1 MGKKSDYIKY
11 LEKQLNKQT
20 REIVDLEAER
30 DFLADQVDKLES
42 VLDDKQKLIDSWSG
56 VMAVETE

>member
-1 MGKKSDYIKY
+1 MGKKADYIKY

-20 REIVDLEAER
+20 REIVDLESER

-42 VLDDKQKLIDSWSG
+42 VIDQKQETLDDL
-56 VMAVETE
+56 AVRRGIR